1 MTDRRLFRHLV
12 ECRDLRVVPGVCSG
26 YSVRLVARVGVL
38 AAAIS
43 GAGIS
48 ESVLGWADRGIL
60 TFDENLRACRALA
73 DCCNIP
79 LLADADT
86 GYGNALNVHFV
97 TRAFEQAG
105 LAAIS
110 IEDQVWPKR
119 CGHLSGKAVI
129 PATEMADKIKA
140 ACDARRDGDFMVRA
154 RTDAAATDGIPEV
167 IDRLNLYGEAGAD
180 IVFADALL
188 SVEDIATVAR
198 NVSKPLAVNMGFGLI
213 ERGTT
218 PLVTPQ
224 RLQQIGVATVS
235 YARMLTSAALRGMM
249 NALEAFAPTIN
260 ADTPTLRP
268 DLMVP
273 FDELNELMGL
283 KTLEDLEAKWTSE

>member
-1 MTDRRLFRHLV
+1 MTDRRLFRQLV
-12 ECRDLRVVPGVCSG
+12 ESPDILVLPGVFNG
-26 YSVRLVARVGVL
+26 YSVRLVEHAGFK
-38 AAAIS
+38 AAAIT
-43 GAGIS
+43 GAGVS

-60 TFDENLRACRALA
+60 TFDENLRTCRALA
-73 DCCNIP
+73 GCCNIP

-119 CGHLSGKAVI
+119 CGHLSGKQVI
-129 PATEMADKIKA
+129 PAREMADKVKA
-140 ACDARRDGDFMVRA
+140 ACDARHDPDFMIRA

-188 SVEDIATVAR
+188 SIDDIATVAK
-198 NVSKPLAVNMGFGLI
+198 NVRKPLAVNMGFGLI

-218 PLVTPQ
+218 PLVTPR
-224 RLQQIGVATVS
+224 RLQELGVATVS

-249 NALEAFAPTIN
+249 NALAAFTPTID
-260 ADTPTLRP
+260 AEKPALYP
-268 DLMVP
+268 ELMVP
-273 FDELNELMGL
+273 FGELNDLMGL
-283 KTLEDLEAKWTSE
+283 KALEELEAKWTNK